1 MPRNQPHHNP
11 SISPNKCSN
20 RRQRGREAW
29 QDRQKSFHMHRSPDL
44 RMTQGGLSLL
54 VLLPH
59 LLLLSPDAKSKV
71 RFHHNQE
78 CSIETFLKSPDKS
91 KYKCRIGFYLLD
103 FCSSQI
109 LSFII
114 CPGPGKLPI
123 SWDISSRSGLSFLF
137 AVFNGI
143 LNEAFAGPTVFISQ
157 IVQQIAFIFCV
168 LRRHT

>member
-1 MPRNQPHHNP
+1 MLSQFFSHNLLGNTRSLTSKTQKCSKFSRKFRSHHSLEVPRNQPHHNP

-123 SWDISSRSGLSFLF
+123 S
-137 AVFNGI
+137 
-143 LNEAFAGPTVFISQ
+143 
-157 IVQQIAFIFCV
+157 
-168 LRRHT
+168 